1 MNETHNQLLWICK
14 LNQLWINIAKRHFN
28 LDCTREKFC
37 AHRQPVWY
45 LLLVMTVLF
54 LVVPPQQKHSNGIT
68 IRRLQTRSVQFW
80 EIASVVALTRVMRN
94 PMGTEFHLII
104 YIIDYEVKW
113 FMTNPVWLHIKLS
126 KISSFTM
133 WIGSVKRLPKAGSL
147 CW

>member
-1 MNETHNQLLWICK
+1 MH
-14 LNQLWINIAKRHFN
+14 AM
-28 LDCTREKFC
+28 
-37 AHRQPVWY
+37 WY

-104 YIIDYEVKW
+104 YIIYYEVK
-113 FMTNPVWLHIKLS
+113 
-126 KISSFTM
+126 
-133 WIGSVKRLPKAGSL
+133 
-147 CW
+147 